1 VGNVLLDRFPAEP
14 ASQPLAWDNVVYG
27 SRSLGY
33 VVATHQLI
41 RAALP
46 ERTVFT
52 TYHAFADAPA
62 ATTRQWLAAASA
74 DALFAQ
80 ATADLYAVYG
90 PRLRRHMLA
99 ARLTVRA
106 HAMASPQ
113 PGFLANPGLAALR
126 AVDGPILFAHADL
139 SGLSLFEEAAWWG
152 DIAAQR
158 VLG

>member
-1 VGNVLLDRFPAEP
+1 M
-14 ASQPLAWDNVVYG
+14 VYG

-52 TYHAFADAPA
+52 TYHAFADAAPD
-62 ATTRQWLAAASA
+62 ATLPWLAAASA
-74 DALFAQ
+74 DALFEQ

-126 AVDGPILFAHADL
+126 AADGPILFAHADL

-152 DIAAQR
+152 DVAAQR
-158 VLG
+158 VLAA